1 MMRIEGV
8 QLSLLIGPSVPL
20 PAPRPVLDALRGVE
34 VTSSTQGPSGF
45 QLSFGLTANSPLQT
59 LLVVAGAL
67 LPDIRVVLTAIVN
80 GLPHVL
86 MDGIATRQEV
96 SAGDAPGQQTLTVT
110 GEDLTTLMDRQQLD
124 GMPYPALPPEGR
136 VAAILGRYAMYGIVP
151 LIIPGPNLDIPNPTE
166 RIPRQ
171 NGTDLSY
178 IRELAEEVGSV
189 FFIEPGPL
197 PGMNLAYFGPNIRI
211 SPPQPALTHDPGPAG
226 NVESMQF
233 NYQSNDRALPVA
245 FVENPQ
251 THIPIPVPL
260 PGFNPLDPPL
270 AATPFLP
277 KRAEFLND
285 TARLSLP
292 AALSRLMSR
301 AAGSSDNV
309 RASGSLDVLRYGWV
323 LKGRRLVGVRGGG
336 LAFDGLYHVD
346 NITTTLKR
354 GEFKQ
359 RFGLVRN
366 GLVSLTPAV
375 PVY

>member
-1 MMRIEGV
+1 MRIEGV
-8 QLSLLIGPSVPL
+8 QLSLLMGPSVPL
-20 PAPRPVLDALRGVE
+20 PVPRPVLDALRGVE
-34 VTSSTQGPSGF
+34 VTAATEGPSGF
-45 QLSFGLTANSPLQT
+45 QLSFALEAGSPLNT
-59 LLVVAGAL
+59 LLLVAGAL

-86 MDGIATRQEV
+86 MDGVVTRQEV
-96 SAGDAPGQQTLTVT
+96 SAGDEPGVQTLMVT
-110 GEDLTTLMDRQQLD
+110 GEDLTALMDRQELD

-136 VAAILGRYAMYGIVP
+136 VAAILARYALYGIVP
-151 LIIPGPNLDIPNPTE
+151 MILPGPNLDVPNPTE
-166 RIPRQ
+166 RIPLQ
-171 NGTDLSY
+171 HGTDLAY
-178 IRELAEEVGSV
+178 LRELAEETGGV
-189 FFIEPGPL
+189 FYVEPGPL
-197 PGMNLAYFGPNIRI
+197 PGMNLAYFGPRI
-211 SPPQPALTHDPGPAG
+211 GIGVPQPALTHDPGPAG
-226 NVESMQF
+226 NVESLSF
-233 NYQSNDRALPVA
+233 NYQSQDRAIPVA

-301 AAGSSDNV
+301 AAQSADSV
-309 RASGSLDVLRYGWV
+309 RVSGSLDVPRYGWV
-323 LKGRRLVGVRGGG
+323 LKSRKLVGVRGGG
-336 LAFDGLYHVD
+336 LAFDGLYRVESV
-346 NITTTLKR
+346 TTTLKR

-359 RFGLVRN
+359 RFSLARN
-366 GLVSLTPAV
+366 GLVSLTQAV